1 MSLGR
6 SAGEHPYFAGDEGRP
21 LVMAHRGGG
30 GLWPENTLYA
40 FERATEI
47 GADVIETEIQS
58 TADDNLVFIHDET
71 IDRTTNGTGSVDSLT
86 LTELK
91 KFDAGYHWTGDGGR
105 TFPFR
110 GKGIT
115 VPTLEEVFT
124 ALPTTRINIDLKQ
137 ISPPLA
143 SKLCGLLHSFD
154 RVEKVMVASFGTKAL
169 RNFRQVCSGVA
180 TSASQ
185 REVTLFFLMNLIFLG
200 AAYGPPCHA
209 LQIPEYSSG
218 MHVLTKRFLR
228 TAHSHNLKVHVWT
241 VNEVED
247 MKRLLNLG
255 VDGII
260 TDYPD
265 RLISVLSDMRSK
277 V

>member
-6 SAGEHPYFAGDEGRP
+6 LAGEHPYFAGDEGRP

-40 FERATEI
+40 FERAAEI

-91 KFDAGYHWTGDGGR
+91 KFDAGYHWTADGGR

-124 ALPTTRINIDLKQ
+124 ALPNTRINIDLKQ

-265 RLISVLSDMRSK
+265 RLISVLTDMRSK

>member
-1 MSLGR
+1 MALKKLAR
-6 SAGEHPYFAGDEGRP
+6 EHPYFAQDEGRP

-40 FERATEI
+40 FERAAEM
-47 GADVIETEIQS
+47 GVDVIETEIHS
-58 TADDNLVFIHDET
+58 TADNHLVFIHDET
-71 IDRTTNGTGSVDSLT
+71 VDRTTNGTGKVNSLT
-86 LTELK
+86 LKELK
-91 KFDAGYHWTGDGGR
+91 EFDAGHNWTADGGR

-124 ALPTTRINIDLKQ
+124 ALPNIRINIDMKQ
-137 ISPPLA
+137 INPPLA
-143 SKLCGLLHSFD
+143 AQLCEMIHSFD
-154 RVEKVMVASFGTKAL
+154 MAKKVMVASFSTRAL
-169 RNFRQVCSGVA
+169 HDFRRICSEVA
-180 TSASQ
+180 TSASR
-185 REVTLFFLMNLIFLG
+185 REVTLFFFMNLIFLG

-218 MHVLTKRFLR
+218 LHVLTKRFLQ
-228 TAHSHNLKVHVWT
+228 TAHSSNLKVHVWT
-241 VNEVED
+241 VNQVED
-247 MKRLLNLG
+247 MKRLLELG

-265 RLISVLSDMRSK
+265 QLISLLIDMK
-277 V
+277 GKP

>member
-71 IDRTTNGTGSVDSLT
+71 IDRTTNGTGSVNSFT
-86 LTELK
+86 LRELK
-91 KFDAGYHWTGDGGR
+91 KLDAGYHWTADGGR

-115 VPTLEEVFT
+115 LPTLEEVFT
-124 ALPTTRINIDLKQ
+124 ALPSTRINIDLKQ

>member
-6 SAGEHPYFAGDEGRP
+6 STGEHPYFALDEGRP

-40 FERATEI
+40 FERAAEI
-47 GADVIETEIQS
+47 GVDVIETEIHS
-58 TADDNLVFIHDET
+58 TADNNLVLIHDAT
-71 IDRTTNGTGSVDSLT
+71 VDRTTNGTGRVNSLT
-86 LTELK
+86 LRELK
-91 KFDAGYHWTGDGGR
+91 KFDAGYHWTADGGQ

-124 ALPTTRINIDLKQ
+124 ALPNTRINIDLKQ

-143 SKLCGLLHSFD
+143 SQLCVMLHSFD
-154 RVEKVMVASFGTKAL
+154 MVKKVMVASFSTKAL
-169 RNFRQVCSGVA
+169 TDFRQVCSGVA
-180 TSASQ
+180 TSASE

-228 TAHSHNLKVHVWT
+228 TAHNHNLKVHVWT
-241 VNEVED
+241 VNQVED
-247 MKRLLNLG
+247 MKRLLDLG

-265 RLISVLSDMRSK
+265 RLISVLTDMRSK

>member
-6 SAGEHPYFAGDEGRP
+6 LAGEHPYFAGDEGRP

-71 IDRTTNGTGSVDSLT
+71 IDRTTNGTGSVNSFT
-86 LTELK
+86 LRELK
-91 KFDAGYHWTGDGGR
+91 KLDAGYHWTADGGR

-115 VPTLEEVFT
+115 LPTLEEVFT
-124 ALPTTRINIDLKQ
+124 ALPNTRINIDLKQ

-228 TAHSHNLKVHVWT
+228 TAHSRNLKVHVWT

-265 RLISVLSDMRSK
+265 RLISVLTDMRSK

>member
-6 SAGEHPYFAGDEGRP
+6 LAGEHPYFASDEGRP

-40 FERATEI
+40 FERAAEI

-71 IDRTTNGTGSVDSLT
+71 IDRTTNGTGPVNSFT
-86 LTELK
+86 LRELK

>member
-71 IDRTTNGTGSVDSLT
+71 IDRTTNGTGSVNSFT
-86 LTELK
+86 LRELK
-91 KFDAGYHWTGDGGR
+91 KLDAGYHWTADGGR

-115 VPTLEEVFT
+115 LPTLEEVFT
-124 ALPTTRINIDLKQ
+124 ALPSTRINIDLKQ

-169 RNFRQVCSGVA
+169 RDFRQVCSGVA

>member
-40 FERATEI
+40 FERAAEI

-71 IDRTTNGTGSVDSLT
+71 IDRTTNGTGSVNSFT
-86 LTELK
+86 LRELK
-91 KFDAGYHWTGDGGR
+91 KLDAGYHWTADGGR

-115 VPTLEEVFT
+115 LPTLEEVFT
-124 ALPTTRINIDLKQ
+124 ALPSTRINIDLKQ

-228 TAHSHNLKVHVWT
+228 TAHSRNLKVHVWT

-265 RLISVLSDMRSK
+265 RLISVLTDMRSK

>member
-6 SAGEHPYFAGDEGRP
+6 SAGEHPYFALDEGRP

-40 FERATEI
+40 FERAAEI
-47 GADVIETEIQS
+47 GADVIETEIHS
-58 TADDNLVFIHDET
+58 TADNNLVFIHDET
-71 IDRTTNGTGSVDSLT
+71 VDRTTSGTGLVNSFT
-86 LTELK
+86 LRELK
-91 KFDAGYHWTGDGGR
+91 RFDAGYHWTADGGQ

-124 ALPTTRINIDLKQ
+124 ALPNTRINIDLKQ

-143 SKLCGLLHSFD
+143 SQLCVMLHSFD
-154 RVEKVMVASFGTKAL
+154 MVEKVMVASFSMKAL
-169 RNFRQVCSGVA
+169 GDFRQVCSEVA
-180 TSASQ
+180 TSASK

-218 MHVLTKRFLR
+218 MHVLTKRFLQ

-241 VNEVED
+241 VNQVED
-247 MKRLLNLG
+247 MKRLLDLG

-265 RLISVLSDMRSK
+265 RLISVLTDLRSK

>member
-1 MSLGR
+1 MSLSR
-6 SAGEHPYFAGDEGRP
+6 LAGEHPYFAGDEGRP

-40 FERATEI
+40 FERAAEI

-71 IDRTTNGTGSVDSLT
+71 IDRTTNATGPVNSFT
-86 LTELK
+86 LRELK
-91 KFDAGYHWTGDGGR
+91 KFDAGYHWTADGGR

-169 RNFRQVCSGVA
+169 RDFRQVCYRVA

-265 RLISVLSDMRSK
+265 RLISVLTDMSSK

>member
-1 MSLGR
+1 MLFAH
-6 SAGEHPYFAGDEGRP
+6 SAGEHPYFSQDEGQP

-40 FERATEI
+40 FERATEM
-47 GADVIETEIQS
+47 GVDVIETEVHS
-58 TADDNLVFIHDET
+58 TADNNLVFIHDET
-71 IDRTTNGTGSVDSLT
+71 VDRTTNGKGPVNSLK
-86 LTELK
+86 LQELK
-91 KFDAGYHWTGDGGR
+91 EFDAGYNWTADGGR

-124 ALPTTRINIDLKQ
+124 ALPNIRINIDIKQ
-137 ISPPLA
+137 INPPLA
-143 SKLCGLLHSFD
+143 APLCEMIHSFD
-154 RVEKVMVASFGTKAL
+154 MVDKVMVASFSTKAL
-169 RNFRQVCSGVA
+169 GDFRQVCSKVA
-180 TSASQ
+180 TSAGR

-200 AAYGPPCHA
+200 AAYAPACHA

-218 MHVLTKRFLR
+218 LHVLTKRFLQS
-228 TAHSHNLKVHVWT
+228 AHSRNLKVHVWT
-241 VNEVED
+241 VNQVED
-247 MKRLLNLG
+247 MKRLLALG

-265 RLISVLSDMRSK
+265 QLISLLIDMKGRP
-277 V
+277 